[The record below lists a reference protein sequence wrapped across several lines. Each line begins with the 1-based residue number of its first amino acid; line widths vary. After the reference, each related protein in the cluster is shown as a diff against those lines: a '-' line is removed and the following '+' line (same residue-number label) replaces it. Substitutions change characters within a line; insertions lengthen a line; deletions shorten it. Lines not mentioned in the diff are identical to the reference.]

1 MPERTHM
8 SHEEYVQHSGGIA
21 LQIARRAINGEMNL
35 LLAVRE
41 INSALHGLPELEKKV
56 QRSDFLFLT
65 GVSSECDELPL
76 GSERQYWAPES
87 LRERDLRARAYE
99 EKIRQ
104 DILSALARIADD
116 LSK

>member
-1 MPERTHM
+1 MPERVHM
-8 SHEEYVQHSGGIA
+8 THEEYVQQVGGTALDIA
-21 LQIARRAINGEMNL
+21 NKAMSGEMSL

-41 INSALHGLPELEKKV
+41 INSALHGLPELEEKI
-56 QRSDFLFLT
+56 READFLFLT

-76 GSERQYWAPES
+76 GTERQYWAPDS
-87 LRERDLRARAYE
+87 LLEKDLLAQSYEQRIRE
-99 EKIRQ
+99 

>member
-1 MPERTHM
+1 MPERVHM
-8 SHEEYVQHSGGIA
+8 SHEEYVQQSGGTA
-21 LQIARRAINGEMNL
+21 RDIARKAMNGEISL

-41 INSALHGLPELEKKV
+41 INSALHGLPELERKV
-56 QRSDFLFLT
+56 QRSDFLFFK

-76 GSERQYWAPES
+76 GTERQYWAPES
-87 LRERDLRARAYE
+87 LREKDLRARSYE
-99 EKIRQ
+99 QKIRK